1 MALRTVTGD
10 RIGENSSRIGGNGLN
25 GPDGLLVL
33 YYVQIQ
39 AQISPFIGVSETPI
53 REGNMQN
60 AQDSSSR
67 IATGIGQNSY
77 RQGSGPFA
85 QQRLS
90 HYCAGSKTDVIP
102 VAFMNGIS
110 PPIVNFAN
118 AGDNCTAF
126 PGNPY
131 ILSCPQIEAD
141 MKQCQTD
148 HGKTIILSLGGATY
162 NQGGW
167 STVDE
172 AQDAA
177 QLVWNMF
184 GPVSE
189 NNNNNNNN
197 NNNKVERPFGSAVV
211 DGFDFDFESTTN
223 HLPAFGAKLRSLM
236 DAAAGIKTF
245 YLAAAPQCPFPDDA
259 NGAALNAV
267 AFDFLM
273 IQFYNNWCGV
283 SNFQPGASTQ
293 RAFNFREWDRW
304 AKHTSLNKNVRLL
317 LGIPAA
323 LGAGGGFVA
332 GAQLEAAIK
341 HSRQFSSCGGVMM
354 WDVSQLYAN
363 KGFLEEVASD
373 LGPATTTTTPLTST
387 TPMSTSTLA
396 TSLTLTVP
404 TLTVPTLTSSSVSTS
419 TTSRS
424 LVPHWG
430 QCGGKGWTGP
440 TRCEPPYECV
450 YGSEWW
456 SMCTIPSSNVSRTN
470 ITQTTSS
477 ASTSVTSL
485 VLRR

>member
-1 MALRTVTGD
+1 MW
-10 RIGENSSRIGGNGLN
+10 
-25 GPDGLLVL
+25 
-33 YYVQIQ
+33 
-39 AQISPFIGVSETPI
+39 PFIGVSESS
-53 REGNMQN
+53 
-60 AQDSSSR
+60 DSKGKHAECPR
-67 IATGIGQNSY
+67 LTQPHATRTGQNSY
-77 RQGSGPFA
+77 NQGSGPFA

-90 HYCAGSKTDVIP
+90 HYCANSKLDIIP
-102 VAFMNGIS
+102 VAFMNGIT

-118 AGDNCTAF
+118 AGDNCTVF
-126 PGNPY
+126 PGSPY

-184 GPVSE
+184 GPVSK
-189 NNNNNNNN
+189 

-236 DAAAGIKTF
+236 DAAAGIKKF
-245 YLAAAPQCPFPDDA
+245 YLAAAPQCPFPDAA
-259 NGAALNAV
+259 NGAVLDTV

-283 SNFQPGASTQ
+283 SNFEPGASTQ

-341 HSRQFSSCGGVMM
+341 HSRQFSSFGGVMM

-363 KGFLEEVASD
+363 KGFLEEVVSD
-373 LGPATTTTTPLTST
+373 LGPATTLLTSK
-387 TPMSTSTLA
+387 TPTSTSTPA

-404 TLTVPTLTSSSVSTS
+404 TVTVPTLSSSSVSTS
-419 TTSRS
+419 TTSPS
-424 LVPHWG
+424 LVPQWG
-430 QCGGKGWTGP
+430 QCGGKEWTGP

-450 YGSEWW
+450 YGGEWW
-456 SMCTIPSSNVSRTN
+456 SMCTIPSPVVRRTN
-470 ITQTTSS
+470 VTQTTSS

-485 VLRR
+485 VPEWGTSAEVKNRQD